1 MTDFLSRR
9 LLASC
14 LLLGALAACAE
25 LPAGSARTSSGI
37 SLPSLAISQSDM
49 LLQSIDAVRKLANA
63 EQLRELDKSRQAYA
77 HNASEFNRLRLA
89 WLLALPGTSF
99 HDTSAALSLLN
110 DLPRDSKTGS
120 TGLRALAGLLQ
131 AELSEQQRIAAANE
145 DWTQK
150 YKDEL
155 KRADALQQQI
165 DGIKRME
172 KSMMQR
178 DKR

>member
-1 MTDFLSRR
+1 
-9 LLASC
+9 
-14 LLLGALAACAE
+14 
-25 LPAGSARTSSGI
+25 
-37 SLPSLAISQSDM
+37 
-49 LLQSIDAVRKLANA
+49 
-63 EQLRELDKSRQAYA
+63 
-77 HNASEFNRLRLA
+77 
-89 WLLALPGTSF
+89 
-99 HDTSAALSLLN
+99 
-110 DLPRDSKTGS
+110 
-120 TGLRALAGLLQ
+120 LQ